1 MKCRMGGEKKL
12 DAYDLIEIKR
22 ATARI
27 NRRAWRLGYE
37 GMYSAERRV
46 ADFCSRLIK
55 AGGANISHASG
66 GGGAEAPAAPQ
77 LSDLWKCNTAN
88 RRDFGRLKCKPSHP
102 IMRIY
107 YLEPAE
113 REGGAAF
120 LSPGQCRVSQATCFD
135 IGAWTKL
142 RPFFYLF
149 IFFKV
154 MAPDKTQP
162 WLVLTLLKTPR
173 VINNLDLH

>member
-1 MKCRMGGEKKL
+1 MWRGWEKKKL
-12 DAYDLIEIKR
+12 DSYDLIEIKR

-66 GGGAEAPAAPQ
+66 GALRPLQPPQ

-113 REGGAAF
+113 RGGCLSFSWSMSCLAGYLFWHWGQNEAPSVFYFFIF
-120 LSPGQCRVSQATCFD
+120 LSDGSR
-135 IGAWTKL
+135 
-142 RPFFYLF
+142 
-149 IFFKV
+149 
-154 MAPDKTQP
+154 
-162 WLVLTLLKTPR
+162 
-173 VINNLDLH
+173 